1 MTLARP
7 LAVMMLGANLSL
19 AAAPTQP
26 PVTTAA
32 RLQTAPN
39 LDGDVLG
46 DSAWS
51 GLTPAT
57 GFWQTKPDEGRP
69 ATQKTEVFI
78 GFTDDTL
85 YFGIVCHD
93 DDPDAIIIADSRR
106 DSSLRDTD
114 SFQVMLDSFKDRQ
127 NGFVFGTNPAGIEYD
142 GQIIAEGSSGRSTSG
157 GGFNLNWDTTWTV
170 RTQVSDFGWSAEM
183 AIPFKSLRYGSE
195 SVQSWGI
202 NFQRNIR
209 RNNEEAFWSPLPRQ
223 YSISRISQAG
233 TVEGLATPPQRNFKL
248 TPYALAQRTTG
259 GPSGENHTDDE
270 LGFDI
275 KYSITPSLTLDAT
288 YNTDFAQVEAD
299 EVQVNLDRFSLFLRE
314 KRPFFLENAGQFTI
328 GNPREIE
335 LFFSRRIGIG
345 SGGEQTP
352 IDGGL
357 RLSGKLGNRT
367 NVGLLQMRSEAID
380 GVAPRN
386 DYTVARVNQELANRS
401 SIGFLVVNRDGDG
414 SHLVANDDDHNT
426 TYAFDGRWGIGET
439 GTISGFVAKTDTPNL
454 DGDDHAF
461 SLEGRYSS
469 EKWNNS
475 LSYTE
480 VATNFN
486 PEVGFLSRR
495 AYRKAVVRVFRSI
508 RPDDLWGLH
517 EIRPHISFRSHWRY
531 EDGFHESMLVHVDS
545 HWEWETGF
553 EVHTG
558 VNFTHEGVT
567 DPFEI
572 VEGVTVQ
579 PGKYDH
585 EELQLVAR
593 TDQSAPLSFEL
604 ETRIGGRFGGD
615 RITLEPTLKYR
626 IGEKFTS
633 ELTWSYN
640 DFELPGGDFTLNV
653 GKLRATYSFTPSIS
667 IQALVQYDDRSDV
680 IATNLRFAWLQSANA
695 GLYLVY
701 NEVDD
706 RDAIDKPQREFI
718 LKYSRIFDLL

>member
-57 GFWQTKPDEGRP
+57 GFWQTKPDEGRS
-69 ATQKTEVFI
+69 ATQQTEVFI

-195 SVQSWGI
+195 SLQSWGI

-209 RNNEEAFWSPLPRQ
+209 RNNEETFWSPLPRQ

-233 TVEGLATPPQRNFKL
+233 TLEGLTTPAQRNLKL
-248 TPYALAQRTTG
+248 TPYALVQRTTG

-270 LGFDI
+270 VGFDI

-345 SGGEQTP
+345 SGGEQTS

-357 RLSGKLGNRT
+357 RLSGKLGDRT

-454 DGDDHAF
+454 DGADHAF

-475 LSYTE
+475 LAYTE

-495 AYRKAVVRVFRSI
+495 AYRKAGARVFRRI

-567 DPFEI
+567 DPFDI

-615 RITLEPTLKYR
+615 RITLEPALKYR

-667 IQALVQYDDRSDV
+667 IQALVQYDDGSDV